1 MNTVTTFLRLVFVT
15 LGLSGLAGP
24 VSAQTAAID
33 CQKLTGDA
41 AIAACDRAIRQDPKN
56 SVHFYN
62 RGLVWSAK
70 GDKDRA
76 LSDYN
81 QAIRL
86 NPQFADAFNNR
97 GNFYNRGLAWSAKG
111 DKDRA
116 ISDYNQAIQLNP
128 QFADAF
134 NNRGNAWSAKGDKD
148 KAISDY
154 NEAIRLNPQ
163 HALAFSNRGLA
174 WSAKGFKDKAR
185 SDYNEAIRLLRCSAT
200 IWMRKQRQSGM
211 LSWRS
216 QFDDDCRDATITLA
230 IFVGRRS

>member
-24 VSAQTAAID
+24 VSAQTAALD
-33 CQKLTGDA
+33 CAKFSGDA
-41 AIAACDRAIRQDPKN
+41 AIAACDRAIRQDPKKP
-56 SVHFYN
+56 VHFYN
-62 RGLVWSAK
+62 RGLV
-70 GDKDRA
+70 
-76 LSDYN
+76 
-81 QAIRL
+81 
-86 NPQFADAFNNR
+86 
-97 GNFYNRGLAWSAKG
+97 
-111 DKDRA
+111 
-116 ISDYNQAIQLNP
+116 
-128 QFADAF
+128 
-134 NNRGNAWSAKGDKD
+134 WSAKGDKD

-174 WSAKGFKDKAR
+174 WSAKGFKDKAI

-200 IWMRKQRQSGM
+200 IWTRKQRQSGM
-211 LSWRS
+211 PSWRS